1 MSSSQVPAYHFV
13 SPVKQVY
20 IGIWTLFGGAS
31 IFLGFRIWCKVTHR
45 FGLWYDDYILFLS
58 WLVLL
63 TTNAIITTEMNTGY
77 VSKTWDDRM
86 LILITISSCGTT
98 IGQTLS
104 KTAFAVTLLRL
115 IQESQKIL
123 VWFCIVTLNV
133 LMVLKVFMNWPKY
146 CGNKDYQN
154 YWRMQGFCVDYGIA
168 TGVKIA
174 GNIWNIVMDFALAL
188 FPWIVIWKLNIKRWE
203 KVGLCATLSLGI
215 IVAIISAIR
224 QAWQDNPAN
233 SKLDDWYYWH
243 QGHSMIWY
251 SAEVAGTIMVQCIPV
266 MRTLFGEVNTSRRTG
281 RKLNDAEEGRNMT
294 SDPRSRPSLGG
305 TLRPS
310 TTADTDIA
318 AVFEDDDF
326 PLATLRADG
335 NRRGAVISQV
345 SMTPSEVD
353 RAIEASRTQPLE
365 WPLSG
370 NEPSVIGVQHLDKE
384 LRV

>member
-1 MSSSQVPAYHFV
+1 M
-13 SPVKQVY
+13 
-20 IGIWTLFGGAS
+20 T
-31 IFLGFRIWCKVTHR
+31 
-45 FGLWYDDYILFLS
+45 
-58 WLVLL
+58 
-63 TTNAIITTEMNTGY
+63 TGY

-98 IGQTLS
+98 VGQTWS

-115 IQESQKIL
+115 IQESQRIL
-123 VWFCIVTLNV
+123 IWFCIVTLNV

-146 CGNKDYQN
+146 CGNADYQN

-168 TGVKIA
+168 AGVKVA

-188 FPWIVIWKLNIKRWE
+188 FPWMVIWKLSIKRWE
-203 KVGLCATLSLGI
+203 KIGLCATLSLGI
-215 IVAIISAIR
+215 LVAIISAIR
-224 QAWQDNPAN
+224 QAWQNDPAN

-281 RKLNDAEEGRNMT
+281 RKLHDDAEEGQNIT
-294 SDPRSRPSLGG
+294 SDPRSRASLGG

-318 AVFEDDDF
+318 AVFDDDGY
-326 PLATLRADG
+326 PLTALRTDG
-335 NRRGAVISQV
+335 NNNRRGAIVSQV

-370 NEPSVIGVQHLDKE
+370 NEPSVIGVQRLEDKE

>member
-1 MSSSQVPAYHFV
+1 
-13 SPVKQVY
+13 
-20 IGIWTLFGGAS
+20 
-31 IFLGFRIWCKVTHR
+31 
-45 FGLWYDDYILFLS
+45 
-58 WLVLL
+58 
-63 TTNAIITTEMNTGY
+63 MNTGY

-154 YWRMQGFCVDYGIA
+154 HWRMQGFCVDYGIA

-281 RKLNDAEEGRNMT
+281 RKLNDAEEGRNIT

-370 NEPSVIGVQHLDKE
+370 NEPSVIGVQHLEKE

>member
-1 MSSSQVPAYHFV
+1 MSSSQAPAYHFV
-13 SPVKQVY
+13 SPVKQVNVAL
-20 IGIWTLFGGAS
+20 WTLFGGATT
-31 IFLGFRIWCKVTHR
+31 FLGFRIWCKVTR
-45 FGLWYDDYILFLS
+45 RYGLWYDDYILFFS

-63 TTNAIITTEMNTGY
+63 ATDAIITCEMTTGY

-98 IGQTLS
+98 IGQTWS

-115 IQESQKIL
+115 IQESQRYV
-123 VWFCIVTLNV
+123 VWFCIITLNV

-146 CGNKDYQN
+146 CDNKDYQN
-154 YWRMQGFCVDYGIA
+154 WWRMQGFCIDLGIA
-168 TGVKIA
+168 TGVKVA
-174 GNIWNIVMDFALAL
+174 GNIWNIIMDFVLAL
-188 FPWIVIWKLNIKRWE
+188 FPWMVVWKLQIRRWE

-215 IVAIISAIR
+215 LVAVISAIR

-266 MRTLFGEVNTSRRTG
+266 MRTLLGEVSTLRWTG
-281 RKLNDAEEGRNMT
+281 RKMTDGEEGRNIT
-294 SDPRSRPSLGG
+294 TEPRSRTSAGG

-310 TTADTDIA
+310 TTNDTDYTNA
-318 AVFEDDDF
+318 RDNDDEFD
-326 PLATLRADG
+326 LEALRPDG
-335 NRRGAVISQV
+335 NKRGAVVSQV

-353 RAIEASRTQPLE
+353 RAIEASRTRPLE

-370 NEPSVIGVQHLDKE
+370 NEPPVIGMQRHEDK
-384 LRV
+384 

>member
-58 WLVLL
+58 WVRILCASDEYLLGRLRGLGPSPLIVENTNAWFFSTQLVLL

-115 IQESQKIL
+115 IQESQKICQYCL
-123 VWFCIVTLNV
+123 ELYCALDPSILTEGLSRETVVWFCIVTLNV

-233 SKLDDWYYWH
+233 SKLDDWYYCEFTLWRSFLV
-243 QGHSMIWY
+243 G
-251 SAEVAGTIMVQCIPV
+251 IM
-266 MRTLFGEVNTSRRTG
+266 G
-281 RKLNDAEEGRNMT
+281 
-294 SDPRSRPSLGG
+294 SDCL
-305 TLRPS
+305 
-310 TTADTDIA
+310 
-318 AVFEDDDF
+318 
-326 PLATLRADG
+326 
-335 NRRGAVISQV
+335 
-345 SMTPSEVD
+345 
-353 RAIEASRTQPLE
+353 
-365 WPLSG
+365 
-370 NEPSVIGVQHLDKE
+370 
-384 LRV
+384 